1 VCTCTPEADQAERAQ
16 LRRDVRFVNT
26 AIRLHVVAY
35 VTMVVA
41 TKDQWIPPVRRLRG
55 EPGPPGPPWGR
66 PLLTGRHAPA
76 RARLEVVSGP
86 SGPLTADGDGGG
98 RRVGVV
104 STLEQPGEP
113 KLEIYS
119 PEEALR
125 HAHPLPPRED
135 LVIEDISDEQWAAFR
150 EALAET

>member
-1 VCTCTPEADQAERAQ
+1 
-16 LRRDVRFVNT
+16 
-26 AIRLHVVAY
+26 
-35 VTMVVA
+35 M
-41 TKDQWIPPVRRLRG
+41 
-55 EPGPPGPPWGR
+55 
-66 PLLTGRHAPA
+66 
-76 RARLEVVSGP
+76 
-86 SGPLTADGDGGG
+86 
-98 RRVGVV
+98 GVV